1 MEIFIIIVLFLIIC
15 ILVYGISNILKKLE
29 FYESFI
35 RDKRFQYEQLLN
47 TIREIDSKELFE
59 KDDEVGSVFSQIKE
73 EIETFNN
80 ILD

>member
-1 MEIFIIIVLFLIIC
+1 MEIFIIIFLSLIIGT
-15 ILVYGISNILKKLE
+15 LVYGIVNIFKKME
-29 FYESFI
+29 YYESFI
-35 RDKRFQYEQLLN
+35 RDRRIKYEQLLN
-47 TIREIDSKELFE
+47 TIRELDSKELFE